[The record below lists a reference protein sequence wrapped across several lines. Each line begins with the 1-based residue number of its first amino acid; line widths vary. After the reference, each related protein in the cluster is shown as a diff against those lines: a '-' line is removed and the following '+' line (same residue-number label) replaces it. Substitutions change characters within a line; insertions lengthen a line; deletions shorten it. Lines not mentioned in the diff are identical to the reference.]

1 MEQRDTLVNTQD
13 VLHYRPFQQ
22 NMNAVEGKRIP
33 RGRRPHVSRERKDHE
48 VHAGSGCLIDYV
60 EERKQLPAELK
71 DVDLLVRTHRASILR
86 YAMSRLRD
94 RDLAEN
100 VTQDCLMRAFRARD
114 DFRGSSTVRTWLFTI
129 ATNLI
134 RDYTRT
140 KRFRFWKEAEATA
153 VTLSDIH
160 DRLPCGTRSPE
171 FQLLVKEQLL
181 RMRSV
186 IDSLPPRQREVVLLR
201 YSEEMKLSEIARD
214 TGMTLSAI
222 KTHLYRGVRAIRAR
236 LEEYSA
242 PSAKPARSKAVD
254 HAGVEH
260 RGIEER
266 ARACRS

>member
-1 MEQRDTLVNTQD
+1 VNAQD
-13 VLHYRPFQQ
+13 VPHYRPFHHDL
-22 NMNAVEGKRIP
+22 NALEGKRILSGS
-33 RGRRPHVSRERKDHE
+33 RSHGGRKRKNQE
-48 VHAGSGCLIDYV
+48 EHATLRCQIESV
-60 EERKQLPAELK
+60 EQRKQLPAELE
-71 DVDLLVRTHRASILR
+71 DVELLVRTHRASIFR

-140 KRFRFWKEAEATA
+140 KRFRFWKEVEATA

-160 DRLPCGTRSPE
+160 DRLSCGTRSPE
-171 FQLLVKEQLL
+171 FHLLVKEQLL

-186 IDSLPPRQREVVLLR
+186 IDSLPTRQREVVLLR
-201 YSEEMKLSEIARD
+201 YSEEMKLSEIARV

-222 KTHLYRGVRAIRAR
+222 KTHLYRGVRAIRVR
-236 LEEYSA
+236 LQEDSA
-242 PSAKPARSKAVD
+242 PSAKPSQSKAID
-254 HAGVEH
+254 HSSVKH
-260 RGIEER
+260 TYIEER